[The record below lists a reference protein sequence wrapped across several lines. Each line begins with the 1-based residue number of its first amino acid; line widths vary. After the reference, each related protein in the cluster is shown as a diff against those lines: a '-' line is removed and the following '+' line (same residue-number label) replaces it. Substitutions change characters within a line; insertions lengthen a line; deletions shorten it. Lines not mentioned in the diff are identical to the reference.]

1 MRDRNLTL
9 KVDQA
14 ARDYL
19 AELGYDPDFG
29 ARPLKRTIQ
38 REVQDPLALK
48 VVAGEV
54 KEGDTIRV
62 TKGPAGLQ
70 FDVIRAE
77 EDQEK

>member
-1 MRDRNLTL
+1 
-9 KVDQA
+9 
-14 ARDYL
+14 
-19 AELGYDPDFG
+19 
-29 ARPLKRTIQ
+29 
-38 REVQDPLALK
+38 LK

-77 EDQEK
+77 EEQEKKPA